1 MKARTQPFSGQTA
14 LVTGASKGI
23 GAATAL
29 ALGKAGAHVVLTAR
43 TAKGLEAIEDA
54 IHEAGG
60 TATIAPLDL
69 GEPDGIARLA
79 VAMAERWDKLDIL
92 GPVGCLPAPPRPG
105 DAVRSQGLQPG
116 DDHQPAVDAG
126 ADRVVRS
133 VAQAQRGRTG
143 DRAAPVPSSPARA
156 PTGAAMRA
164 TKAAFEVLLETY
176 RQEVER
182 IAKIRVAIVDPGA
195 VRTEMRARAFPGEDP
210 MTRQAARSGRRI
222 AVSRCCGRTSRA
234 VTANASTPINHVS
247 EHLA

>member
-1 MKARTQPFSGQTA
+1 MRERADKPFSGQTA

-92 GPVGCLPAPPRPG
+92 VLSAAYLPLPGPVTQFDPKDFNQAITTNLLSTQAVIAAFDPMLKRSG
-105 DAVRSQGLQPG
+105 DARVIGLTSS
-116 DDHQPAVDAG
+116 
-126 ADRVVRS
+126 VV
-133 VAQAQRGRTG
+133 ATP
-143 DRAAPVPSSPARA
+143 RAYWGGYA
-156 PTGAAMRA
+156 A

-210 MTRQAARSGRRI
+210 MTVKPPEVVADRIITLLQQDFVSGHRERI
-222 AVSRCCGRTSRA
+222 DAD
-234 VTANASTPINHVS
+234 
-247 EHLA
+247 